1 MTYGKTI
8 ELFLVNGTADSIITA
23 ELSNWNGKA
32 IKIPRTEVSA
42 CQRDDVRSVGVYFLI
57 CQKDDGTDSVY
68 IGEAENLQERLVQH
82 LRQFQSGNEEYYWNT
97 AVLFIGRDLNKAL
110 IRYLENRLVDMAKEC
125 GRYSVLT
132 KNTYKKTFLKESQI
146 AYMEEF
152 IDNVKVLINTL
163 GYKVLVPAPKATDD
177 TTYLFCKGSGAS
189 AKGFVSSGGFTV
201 VKDSVISDHV
211 TPSFMI
217 QGKTYFNLRNAL
229 QEDGVIA
236 DRVFVK
242 DYEFNAPSAAS
253 AVVLGRSSNG
263 QIAWKTEDGVI
274 LRALNQ

>member
-1 MTYGKTI
+1 M
-8 ELFLVNGTADSIITA
+8 
-23 ELSNWNGKA
+23 
-32 IKIPRTEVSA
+32 
-42 CQRDDVRSVGVYFLI
+42 
-57 CQKDDGTDSVY
+57 
-68 IGEAENLQERLVQH
+68 
-82 LRQFQSGNEEYYWNT
+82 
-97 AVLFIGRDLNKAL
+97 
-110 IRYLENRLVDMAKEC
+110 DMAKEC

-132 KNTYKKTFLKESQI
+132 KNTYKNTFLKESQK

-163 GYKVLVPAPKATDD
+163 GYNVLVPAPKATDD

-201 VKDSVISDHV
+201 VKNSVISDHV

-263 QIAWKTEDGVI
+263 QITWKTKDGVI
-274 LRALNQ
+274 LRDLNQ